1 MLRTL
6 LLTTAAVGG
15 LTLAVTA
22 MTPATAGAFT
32 GLQAPAVE
40 SNQVDVQRRCYHR
53 RWSSRWRCH
62 RHRRWSSE
70 WWW

>member
-6 LLTTAAVGG
+6 LLTAAAVGG
-15 LTLAVTA
+15 LALTVSATV
-22 MTPATAGAFT
+22 PASAAFT
-32 GLQAPAVE
+32 GLQMPAVE

-62 RHRRWSSE
+62 RHRRWNST